1 MKRPSGLSIMLIL
14 MTLKSCIIFVVLYQS
29 YKLLIQ
35 PYLLNIKLYGRNN
48 LLEFVIEYT
57 TFSSILIITD
67 IITFLLLLGSN
78 YELIK
83 YFLIITLLCQL
94 IILFPFSTSGI
105 ILAFTASHA
114 SAKAFSSIWLDKF
127 HYIHYYSS
135 NLTAPKFNTT
145 KIIDNN
151 STDLNLTMQQLNAS
165 NLIDDIIGVR
175 DMIENESIIKKLD
188 KYLRF
193 INSFQRQLECCG
205 VEGSHEWLSLY
216 SGTFEHHKM
225 TKYDLWWSNSW
236 LPKRFTSSCC
246 SAKNFLCSIYQE
258 EQNGTIEQFYKNE
271 IIGCRKKVITEIT
284 KNIKILCSFLIGTIF
299 VQLIISLFN
308 ELITLTDFML
318 IFNCRWKRRLEITL
332 QQQKKD
338 ASNNKDD
345 YLPKIK
351 EEIIEEE
358 RNK

>member
-135 NLTAPKFNTT
+135 NLTAPK
-145 KIIDNN
+145 
-151 STDLNLTMQQLNAS
+151 
-165 NLIDDIIGVR
+165 
-175 DMIENESIIKKLD
+175 
-188 KYLRF
+188 

-299 VQLIISLFN
+299 VQLIISPFIYFFIEKKRRIKRILY
-308 ELITLTDFML
+308 IS
-318 IFNCRWKRRLEITL
+318 RWKRRLEITL